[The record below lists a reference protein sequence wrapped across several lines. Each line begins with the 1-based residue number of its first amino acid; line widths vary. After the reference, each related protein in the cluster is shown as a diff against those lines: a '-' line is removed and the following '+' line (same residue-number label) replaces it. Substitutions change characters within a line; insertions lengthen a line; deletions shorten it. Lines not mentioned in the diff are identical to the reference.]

1 LPIRILHG
9 GGHAA
14 WLAAQGL
21 RASHPTLPLVA
32 QLEAELQVCRRHVY
46 AYVRKHD
53 EAWLRGV
60 EGHVRR
66 AEALRPGTR
75 AVARPQAAAAA
86 AGREAWLRG
95 KVEASVFARWLQD
108 IEDGCGTTIFLN
120 GSL

>member
-1 LPIRILHG
+1 M
-9 GGHAA
+9 
-14 WLAAQGL
+14 
-21 RASHPTLPLVA
+21 
-32 QLEAELQVCRRHVY
+32 CRRDVY